1 MTDTRPLARFL
12 ERDYLFKLILFLLVY
27 AAVPVGEIFLFIWLG
42 NLIGNYLTFALAA
55 VAGVVGAFVALSQ
68 AMRMREKLREKL
80 GRGADAGVDPLV
92 DAAGLLVSAV
102 LLLTPGFFTDLVGY
116 VLLVPA
122 ARSAVGRFVVR
133 KMGRSADDVRA
144 YLLARAHAASRPR

>member
-68 AMRMREKLREKL
+68 GLRIWAKLREKL
-80 GRGADAGVDPLV
+80 GRGADPTEQLV

-102 LLLTPGFFTDLVGY
+102 LLVTPGFFTDLVGY
-116 VLLVPA
+116 ALLVPA
-122 ARSAVGRFVVR
+122 ARVAVGTFVVR
-133 KMGRSADDVRA
+133 KMGRTVEDVRA
-144 YLLARAHAASRPR
+144 YLLVRARAGSRPR